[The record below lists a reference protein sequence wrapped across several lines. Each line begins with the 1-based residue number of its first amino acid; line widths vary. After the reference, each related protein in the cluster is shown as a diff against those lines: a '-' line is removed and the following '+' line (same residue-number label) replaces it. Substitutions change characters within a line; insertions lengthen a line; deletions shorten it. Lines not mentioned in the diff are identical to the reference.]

1 MFFLQKIFKIYI
13 HQKSQYFIV
22 IVSKMRVLRQKRGWG
37 RLTQPPPAPACRGII
52 VKKKQNWNCMPP
64 LYLRCYQVLFYDSG
78 RLGRTYLVVYI
89 YQTMKYIV
97 NVKVY
102 TPHTLS
108 IHAQRRLYLY
118 SILRA

>member
-64 LYLRCYQVLFYDSG
+64 LYLRWYQVLFYDSG
-78 RLGRTYLVVYI
+78 RLSRTDLVVYI
-89 YQTMKYIV
+89 PD
-97 NVKVY
+97 NEVY
-102 TPHTLS
+102 T
-108 IHAQRRLYLY
+108 I
-118 SILRA
+118 